1 MTCLSSFA
9 LKKGPI
15 DLLAA
20 IVVPRELD
28 ALFDGFTVLD
38 ARRVGEAFEERLAL
52 LGAAT
57 RHAETFRETPRSF
70 TAHSWVPLLRYPST
84 ILPPMAEPVLPSGWM
99 KTAGVDGK
107 PLYINKETG
116 QTSWRPPVGS
126 GKPGAKPQVNL
137 PFSAPAAIFHKGKGS
152 CSFPNSYIDRLY
164 FPLSALSPGT
174 IPADN
179 LCRAPRLCPAG
190 STDQRNRA

>member
-1 MTCLSSFA
+1 
-9 LKKGPI
+9 
-15 DLLAA
+15 
-20 IVVPRELD
+20 
-28 ALFDGFTVLD
+28 
-38 ARRVGEAFEERLAL
+38 
-52 LGAAT
+52 
-57 RHAETFRETPRSF
+57 
-70 TAHSWVPLLRYPST
+70 
-84 ILPPMAEPVLPSGWM
+84 M